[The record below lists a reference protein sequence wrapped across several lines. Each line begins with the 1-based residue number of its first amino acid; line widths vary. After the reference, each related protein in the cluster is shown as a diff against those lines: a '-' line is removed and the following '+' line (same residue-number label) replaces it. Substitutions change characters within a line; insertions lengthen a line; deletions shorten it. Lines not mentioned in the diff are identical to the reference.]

1 MTEQNFE
8 QMRHAMVVS
17 QLRTTGVNDPRV
29 VAAMGEVARERFV
42 PADKAAI
49 AYADLSLPIAPGR
62 ALNSPMV
69 TGRLLTE
76 AQVTPGDNAL
86 VVGAATGYSVAL
98 LGKLGASVVAVEED
112 EDLFAAGAK
121 AAPGA
126 TWVKGALAAGSKKGA
141 PYSLILIDG
150 AVEQIPQALI
160 DQLADGGR
168 IVGALIDNGVAR
180 LVSGVRA
187 GKGFGTQA
195 FADADAAHLP
205 GFAAPPGFS
214 F

>member
-42 PADKAAI
+42 GADKAAI
-49 AYADLSLPIAPGR
+49 AYADLPLPIAPGR
-62 ALNSPMV
+62 ALNPPMV

-76 AQVTPGDNAL
+76 AQVAPGETVL
-86 VVGAATGYSVAL
+86 VVGAATGYTAAL
-98 LGKLGASVVAVEED
+98 LEKLGARVVAVEED
-112 EDLFAAGAK
+112 VDLLAAGK
-121 AAPGA
+121 AAVPGV
-126 TWVKGALAAGSKKGA
+126 TWVKAPPASGSKKGA
-141 PYSLILIDG
+141 PYSLIVIDG

-168 IVGALIDNGVAR
+168 LVGALIDNGVSR

-187 GKGFGTQA
+187 GGGFGATA
-195 FADADAAHLP
+195 FADADAAVLP
-205 GFAAPPGFS
+205 GFGVPAAFS